1 MGHEGV
7 PVTRGGA
14 GRGGQGVVSPVPQ
27 SSSCLLVLSIR
38 LHEAPCW
45 LAPLPLFSDLR
56 LKFEFPIIVSAP
68 VLCREEIY
76 QSGFSETDVL

>member
-7 PVTRGGA
+7 PVTRVGA
-14 GRGGQGVVSPVPQ
+14 RRGGQGVVSPVPQ

-38 LHEAPCW
+38 LYEAP
-45 LAPLPLFSDLR
+45 LTLFSDLR

-68 VLCREEIY
+68 TLCQEEIY
-76 QSGFSETDVL
+76 QSVF